1 MLPRFPA
8 GKGIREIGSKRK
20 GKRGKEEFLK
30 GKCNQAGHH
39 FIKGKEYASQTSEV
53 NQMEAKEHELIFD
66 NSEDELE
73 AKQHDLLF
81 DDSEEE
87 PEEGVEV
94 NKHETIQVSDA
105 ESTRN
110 MYEDEGVDFDMILQA
125 QQAHTP
131 QNIQAQAT

>member
-1 MLPRFPA
+1 MDCDTWKALEELDKKAWDGLSEPA
-8 GKGIREIGSKRK
+8 KTKIT
-20 GKRGKEEFLK
+20 
-30 GKCNQAGHH
+30 GHH

-131 QNIQAQAT
+131 PNIQAQAT